1 MCNQRENPSY
11 YSSSSSQPIYI
22 KKKKILSCLSYTA
35 VQLFCIFSFF
45 SALRLLFWPSL
56 FLGNCWRATQA
67 WDLAGSGWLQL
78 QEEGRRHFLPLLL
91 SARRKENS
99 SWRIYSPCHTLS
111 HSAEDSITGALQVL
125 EMLLSMSIHSIT
137 PRLSINRPSYPHA
150 HLSHQ
155 LAFPD
160 SAIAGCRATQPQ
172 SATTNVSTRE
182 QINIPEGRRFKGSHS
197 TGLV

>member
-22 KKKKILSCLSYTA
+22 KKKILSCLSYTA
-35 VQLFCIFSFF
+35 VQLFCIFFFF

>member
-22 KKKKILSCLSYTA
+22 KKKILSCLSYTA

-160 SAIAGCRATQPQ
+160 SAIAGCRATQPE

-182 QINIPEGRRFKGSHS
+182 QINIPEGRRFKGSNS

>member
-22 KKKKILSCLSYTA
+22 KKKILSCLSYTA
-35 VQLFCIFSFF
+35 VQLFCIFFFF

-111 HSAEDSITGALQVL
+111 HSAEDSITGALHVL
-125 EMLLSMSIHSIT
+125 EMQIGRAS
-137 PRLSINRPSYPHA
+137 
-150 HLSHQ
+150 
-155 LAFPD
+155 
-160 SAIAGCRATQPQ
+160 CRER
-172 SATTNVSTRE
+172 V
-182 QINIPEGRRFKGSHS
+182 
-197 TGLV
+197 

>member
-22 KKKKILSCLSYTA
+22 KKKILSCLSYTA
-35 VQLFCIFSFF
+35 VQLFCIFFF
-45 SALRLLFWPSL
+45 FYALRLLFWPSL

-160 SAIAGCRATQPQ
+160 SAIAGCRATQPE

-182 QINIPEGRRFKGSHS
+182 QINIPEGRRFKGSNS

>member
-22 KKKKILSCLSYTA
+22 KKKILSCLSYTA

-160 SAIAGCRATQPQ
+160 SAIAGCRATQPE

>member
-22 KKKKILSCLSYTA
+22 KKKILSCLSYTA
-35 VQLFCIFSFF
+35 VQLFCIFFFF

-160 SAIAGCRATQPQ
+160 SAIAGCRATQPE

>member
-22 KKKKILSCLSYTA
+22 KKKILSCLSYTA

>member
-22 KKKKILSCLSYTA
+22 KKKILSCLSYTA

-160 SAIAGCRATQPQ
+160 SAIAGCRATQPE
-172 SATTNVSTRE
+172 SATTNVSPRE
-182 QINIPEGRRFKGSHS
+182 QINIPEGRRFKGSNS